1 MRSSTTILTAAAV
14 FLLATAAAQEP
25 LYIVNG
31 EPREHIRNIP
41 PDWIENAERL
51 PADEETIAR
60 YGQRAANGVMIV
72 TLCHDRT
79 ARFTGGRSF
88 EEYIPAARVILRYT
102 VTIEGR
108 VAVDKVLEATDK
120 RLRRRVLKAVEE
132 APAWEPATKQGVPVA
147 SEGVLHIQLPAGKQ
161 MPREVEVVLR

>member
-1 MRSSTTILTAAAV
+1 
-14 FLLATAAAQEP
+14 
-25 LYIVNG
+25 
-31 EPREHIRNIP
+31 
-41 PDWIENAERL
+41 
-51 PADEETIAR
+51 
-60 YGQRAANGVMIV
+60 MIV

-88 EEYIPAARVILRYT
+88 EEYIAARVDWPQDEPAARVILRYT